1 MAIKRLKQMMYE
13 KFATEFEKE
22 FSIMIQLQHP
32 NIIRIIGQS
41 LERKLIGLSDVY
53 LVIFAA

>member
-1 MAIKRLKQMMYE
+1 MMYE